1 MLPLSPKFHLSQGS
15 RGSALQHMIPHARD
29 LAAEPNR
36 IAPPITAGA
45 LAELRGIGGTLLL
58 TRDSVRLERHG
69 IFFSLLNI
77 AWHVE
82 REIATT
88 IHLRDLVAVHLVRSF
103 TLVQFLRFTYAGCP
117 QATGHYL
124 RDAFAENAYMHSMN
138 DNRPLLAFMRQVE
151 AAIKGLQ

>member
-1 MLPLSPKFHLSQGS
+1 MTPTAGGL
-15 RGSALQHMIPHARD
+15 R
-29 LAAEPNR
+29 AEPDR
-36 IAPPITAGA
+36 IQAPRTPGA

-69 IFFSLLNI
+69 VFFSILNI

-103 TLVQFLRFTYAGCP
+103 ALVQFLRFTYAGCP

-151 AAIKGLQ
+151 GVISGLQ